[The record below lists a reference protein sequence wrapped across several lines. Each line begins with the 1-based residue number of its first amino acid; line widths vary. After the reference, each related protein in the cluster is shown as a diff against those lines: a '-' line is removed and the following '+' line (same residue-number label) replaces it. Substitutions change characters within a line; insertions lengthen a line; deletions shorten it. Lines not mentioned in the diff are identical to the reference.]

1 VGTTDSIS
9 VLGAFIAGLLSFLSP
24 CVLPLIP
31 SYLTFISGLTLA
43 DLKGEGGDTGLR
55 FRVVLHSLVFI
66 AGFTTIFVLLGVSAS
81 LIGTSL
87 QPYMGIVRKVGGVL
101 VVIFGI
107 HVTGL
112 VPIHLLFGE
121 RRFQLR
127 TKPAGFIGS
136 YFVGIA
142 FAAGWTPCI
151 GPILA
156 SILMLA
162 ATEQTVTRGFWLL
175 LVYSLGLGVPFL
187 VTSLAIQSFFRFF
200 ERFKRFIRP
209 LEIAT
214 GLFLVV
220 VGVMIYFNW
229 FRVLAGLLPPLPWG

>member
-1 VGTTDSIS
+1 MEASAGIS
-9 VLGAFIAGLLSFLSP
+9 VFGAFLAGLLSFLSP

-31 SYLTFISGLTLA
+31 SYLTFISGLTIA
-43 DLKGEGGDTGLR
+43 DLKGEGVDSPHRLR
-55 FRVVLHSLVFI
+55 VILHSLVFI

-87 QPYMGIVRKVGGVL
+87 QPYMGIVRKVGGGL

-121 RRFQLR
+121 RRLQIR
-127 TKPAGFIGS
+127 NKPAGFIGT
-136 YFVGIA
+136 YLVGIA

-162 ATEQTVTRGFWLL
+162 ATEETVARGFWLL

-187 VTSLAIQSFFRFF
+187 ATSVAIHSFFRFF
-200 ERFKRFIRP
+200 DRFKRFFRVF
-209 LEIAT
+209 EIVT
-214 GLFLVV
+214 GLFLVI
-220 VGVMIYFNW
+220 VGIMIYFNW

>member
-1 VGTTDSIS
+1 MEASAGIS
-9 VLGAFIAGLLSFLSP
+9 VFGAFLAGLLSFLSP

-31 SYLTFISGLTLA
+31 SYLTFISGVTIA
-43 DLKGEGGDTGLR
+43 DLKGEGVDSPPRLR
-55 FRVVLHSLVFI
+55 IVLHSLVFI

-87 QPYMGIVRKVGGVL
+87 QPYMGIVRKVGGIL

-121 RRFQLR
+121 RRLQIR
-127 TKPAGFIGS
+127 NKPAGFIGT

-162 ATEQTVTRGFWLL
+162 ATEETVARGFWLL

-187 VTSLAIQSFFRFF
+187 ATSVAIHSFFRFF
-200 ERFKRFIRP
+200 DRFKRFFRVF
-209 LEIAT
+209 EIVT
-214 GLFLVV
+214 GLFLVI
-220 VGVMIYFNW
+220 VGIMIYFNW
-229 FRVLAGLLPPLPWG
+229 FRVLAGLLPPLPFG